1 MQLKQRDRPGKRG
14 WRVIKVISVVLA
26 GILTLSS
33 ISAISNVFADKSTV
47 KGSNILSA
55 DDNPD
60 RIGPIVMPENMSV
73 IYRDTT
79 PFSGRFRDP
88 DCSYSLTDNHFII
101 EAGKKYARTHIYF
114 TNENPRPVVH
124 GFDIVDYDYIKIE
137 FDLFNYLTTPVV
149 PGYFEIY
156 GFTSNDTAQKID
168 ATRMEISSPE
178 GSSNLLLKT
187 RNGKTFEGET
197 FHIEYLIKVN
207 ESTPKYS
214 DMDIY
219 INGELVNSV
228 NELSSS
234 NYLTKL
240 ANIRFTFRYG
250 IFHGASYSLGAGN
263 LLITGCK

>member
-14 WRVIKVISVVLA
+14 WRVIKVISIVLA

-47 KGSNILSA
+47 KGSNIVST
-55 DDNPD
+55 DNNPD

-88 DCSYSLTDNHFII
+88 NYSYSLTDNHFTI
-101 EAGKKYARTHIYF
+101 EAEKYYSRTHIYF
-114 TNENPRPVVH
+114 TDESPRPVVH
-124 GFDIVDYDYIKIE
+124 GFDILDYDYIKIE
-137 FDLFNYLTTPVV
+137 FDLFNYLATPAVDCE
-149 PGYFEIY
+149 FALR
-156 GFTSNDTAQKID
+156 GFTSADSGIYINGSH
-168 ATRMEISSPE
+168 MYISSLE
-178 GSSNLLLKT
+178 DSSKMMLETK
-187 RNGKTFEGET
+187 NGKTFEGET

-219 INGELVNSV
+219 VNGELVNSV
-228 NELSSS
+228 SYISDK
-234 NYLTKL
+234 YVTKL
-240 ANIRFTFRYG
+240 AHIEFSRLF
-250 IFHGASYSLGAGN
+250 GAEDTGSSLGAGN